1 MKVTHVLPDLF
12 QSSIIPYLLTGLSS
26 STVQLLGW
34 SNPEQIQ
41 FQATKLVM
49 DYSCLQGQAGNEQM
63 VRFALSKYDT
73 YLPEDLVSPIVIFQG
88 KDDTLVSENR
98 SLELVRL
105 LKERKCDVSY
115 TAIDDCDHNSIL
127 SKTENLINVMASL
140 VGDADTWAVEI
151 AKSLGVVN
159 RCQSMPKTPIANEL
173 DASARQKSRSYN
185 NGLR

>member
-1 MKVTHVLPDLF
+1 MKVAHVLPDVF

-49 DYSCLQGQAGNEQM
+49 DYTCLQGQAGNEQM

-73 YLPEDLVSPIVIFQG
+73 YLPEDIESPIVIFHG
-88 KDDTLVSENR
+88 KDDRLVSENR

-105 LKERKCDVSY
+105 LKERKCNVSY
-115 TAIDDCDHNSIL
+115 AAIDDCDHNSIL

-140 VGDADTWAVEI
+140 VGDADTWAAEI

-159 RCQSMPKTPIANEL
+159 RSQSMPETPIAKKL
-173 DASARQKSRSYN
+173 DTSTRQKSRSYN
-185 NGLR
+185 NRLK